1 MYDKDDL
8 PDLENIPYKFALN
21 IQAVYDNLKT
31 AEKKA
36 VNYIMSH
43 SELIAKLTIEEC
55 SKKAGCSEATIVRLS
70 KRLGYRGFPQLKKDF
85 AQNKPD
91 HNYLEYEEI
100 EKSDDPFQVLKKVF
114 ESSVSAIK
122 DTFKI
127 INRQEFEKALKVLLE
142 AKRIMFCGVGDG
154 ALVAMEAYQRFTRI
168 GVHCFTHTD
177 PDLQLVQTLQLEK
190 DDVLIAISYSGRS
203 KTVVETAKYAKATGA
218 IVVALT
224 NYPVSPL
231 TKKSDIILQTAA
243 FSRYS
248 TGEIISKRITELL
261 IIESLYINFI
271 LNKDPA
277 IIDILKKS
285 NEIIINNKL

>member
-1 MYDKDDL
+1 MYNKYDL
-8 PDLENIPYKFALN
+8 PDLENIPYKCALN
-21 IQAVYDNLKT
+21 IKAVYENMKT

-43 SELIAKLTIEEC
+43 PELIADLTIEEC
-55 SKKAGCSEATIVRLS
+55 AKKAGCSEATIVRLS

-85 AQNKPD
+85 AENKPV
-91 HNYLEYEEI
+91 NYHLEYEEI
-100 EKSDDPFQVLKKVF
+100 KKDDDPFIVLEKVF

-122 DTFKI
+122 DTSKI
-127 INRQEFEKALKVLLE
+127 INRLEFENALKALIN
-142 AKRIMFCGVGDG
+142 AKKIMFCGVGDT

-168 GVHCFTHTD
+168 GMYCLVHTD
-177 PDLQLVQTLQLEK
+177 PDIQLVQTLQLEK
-190 DDVLIAISYSGRS
+190 GDVMIAISYSGRS
-203 KTVVETAKYAKATGA
+203 KTVVETAKNAKAAGA
-218 IVVALT
+218 VIITLT

-271 LNKDPA
+271 LKKGPA
-277 IIDILKKS
+277 VINILKKS
-285 NEIIINNKL
+285 NKIIINNKL

>member
-1 MYDKDDL
+1 MYDKDAL
-8 PDLENIPYKFALN
+8 PDLENIPYRFALN

-43 SELIAKLTIEEC
+43 PELIAKLTIEEC
-55 SKKAGCSEATIVRLS
+55 GKKAGCSEATIVRLS
-70 KRLGYRGFPQLKKDF
+70 KRLGYRGFPQLKIDF
-85 AQNKPD
+85 AQNKPGHD
-91 HNYLEYEEI
+91 YLEYEEI
-100 EKSDDPFQVLKKVF
+100 EKDDDPFQVLKKVF
-114 ESSVSAIK
+114 ESSASAIK
-122 DTFKI
+122 DTLKI
-127 INRQEFEKALKVLLE
+127 INKQEFERALKILLD
-142 AKRIMFCGVGDG
+142 AKKIMFCGVGD
-154 ALVAMEAYQRFTRI
+154 ASLVAMEAYQRFTRI

-177 PDLQLVQTLQLEK
+177 PDLQLVQTLQLK
-190 DDVLIAISYSGRS
+190 KRDVLIAISYSGRS
-203 KTVVETAKYAKATGA
+203 RTVVETAKNAKAAGA
-218 IVVALT
+218 SVIALT

-271 LNKDPA
+271 LKKGSTV
-277 IIDILKKS
+277 IDVLKKS

>member
-1 MYDKDDL
+1 VYSKDDS
-8 PDLENIPYKFALN
+8 PDLENIPYKCALS
-21 IQAVYDNLKT
+21 IKAVYDNLKT

-36 VNYIMSH
+36 VNYIITH
-43 SELIAKLTIEEC
+43 PKIIAGLTIEEC

-91 HNYLEYEEI
+91 HDYLEYEEI
-100 EKSDDPFQVLKKVF
+100 EKSDDPYQVLKKVF
-114 ESSVSAIK
+114 KSSVSAIK

-127 INRQEFEKALKVLLE
+127 INKQEFEKALQVLLE

-203 KTVVETAKYAKATGA
+203 KTVVETAKHAKAAGA

-243 FSRYS
+243 FSRYL

-261 IIESLYINFI
+261 IIESLYVNFI
-271 LNKDPA
+271 LKKDPA
-277 IIDILKKS
+277 VIDILKKS
-285 NEIIINNKL
+285 NEIIISNKL

>member
-1 MYDKDDL
+1 MYDNDYQ
-8 PDLENIPYKFALN
+8 PDLENIPYKCALN
-21 IQAVYDNLKT
+21 TKAVYDNLKT

-36 VNYIMSH
+36 VDYIISH
-43 SELIAKLTIEEC
+43 PELIAKLTIEEC
-55 SKKAGCSEATIVRLS
+55 AKKAGCSEATIVRLS

-85 AQNKPD
+85 AEYKPD
-91 HNYLEYEEI
+91 HDYLEYDEI
-100 EKSDDPFQVLKKVF
+100 EKDDDPFKVLKKVF
-114 ESSVSAIK
+114 ESSVSAIN
-122 DTFKI
+122 DTSKI
-127 INRQEFEKALKVLLE
+127 IDRLEFKKALEALLN
-142 AKRIMFCGVGDG
+142 AKRIMFCGVGDA

-168 GVHCFTHTD
+168 GMHCFTHTD

-190 DDVLIAISYSGRS
+190 GDVLIAISYSGRS
-203 KTVVETAKYAKATGA
+203 KTVVETAKNAKANGA
-218 IVVALT
+218 AVITLT

-248 TGEIISKRITELL
+248 TGEIISKRVTELL

-271 LNKDPA
+271 LKKGPA

>member
-1 MYDKDDL
+1 MNDKDNL
-8 PDLENIPYKFALN
+8 PNFENIPYKCALG

-36 VNYIMSH
+36 VNFIMSQ
-43 SELIAKLTIEEC
+43 SEIIAAMTIEEC
-55 SKKAGCSEATIVRLS
+55 AKKAGCSEATIVRLS
-70 KRLGYRGFPQLKKDF
+70 KRLGYKGFPQLKKDF
-85 AQNKPD
+85 AENKPGSE
-91 HNYLEYEEI
+91 YLEYEEI
-100 EKSDDPFQVLKKVF
+100 KKDDTPFKVLKKVF
-114 ESSVSAIK
+114 ESSVSAIN
-122 DTFKI
+122 DTSKI
-127 INRQEFEKALKVLLE
+127 IDRIEFEKALKALLG
-142 AKRIMFCGVGDG
+142 AKRIMFCGVGDA
-154 ALVAMEAYQRFTRI
+154 ALVAMEAYQRFARI
-168 GVHCFTHTD
+168 GMHCFTHTD

-190 DDVLIAISYSGRS
+190 GDVLIAISYSGRS
-203 KTVVETAKYAKATGA
+203 KTVVETAKNAKAAGA
-218 IVVALT
+218 TVITLT

-271 LNKDPA
+271 LKKGPA

>member
-1 MYDKDDL
+1 MYNKDDS
-8 PDLENIPYKFALN
+8 PDLENIPYKCALS
-21 IQAVYDNLKT
+21 IKAVYDNLKT

-36 VNYIMSH
+36 VNYIITH
-43 SELIAKLTIEEC
+43 PEIIAGLTIEEC

-85 AQNKPD
+85 AQNKPGHD
-91 HNYLEYEEI
+91 YLEYEEI
-100 EKSDDPFQVLKKVF
+100 EKNDDPFQVLKKVF
-114 ESSVSAIK
+114 ESSTSAIK
-122 DTFKI
+122 DTLKI
-127 INRQEFEKALKVLLE
+127 INRQEFEKALQVLLD

-203 KTVVETAKYAKATGA
+203 KTVVETAKYAKAAGA

-271 LNKDPA
+271 LKKDPA
-277 IIDILKKS
+277 VIDILKKS